1 MRPTETES
9 GAWENHRGSTLLAE
23 FTLFRCTQ
31 LHPVEG
37 RCTVLF
43 CLTVESNML
52 SHKGFRSK
60 RLAVQWLFDTQEVR
74 GSSPLSPTQ
83 FGTEKAQEPFF
94 GCFVGRPLGRSND
107 SRLSLAARSAGHD
120 SEPNG

>member
-9 GAWENHRGSTLLAE
+9 ARWENHRGSTLLAE

-83 FGTEKAQEPFF
+83 FGTEKVPGALLRLFCWSASGPEQRLQTEP
-94 GCFVGRPLGRSND
+94 GR
-107 SRLSLAARSAGHD
+107 
-120 SEPNG
+120 